1 METTDRREP
10 LEITPEMI
18 RAFLNDQTR
27 NSFSSGT
34 INSYSR
40 YLKRLYDSLPEGA
53 KKIDKN
59 TIYETRQA
67 LYKKGYAAQTINTF
81 VSACNS
87 FLEYYERRDLQDLT
101 YLKKDDVI
109 QPELTRSE
117 YLRMLSAARQL
128 DDQRTYLLVK
138 VFTLMAI
145 DVHVLRNVTV
155 ESVKQG
161 HIRDAKGKQVRV
173 PAVLRRELLA
183 YARNESIASGT
194 VFITR
199 NSIPMN
205 RTFISKLIG
214 NLSAAARVN
223 RKKCNPRS
231 LRKLGQQTIGD
242 IWENYE
248 ILVEQAYNRLLEKE
262 QTVYGWYEAQK

>member
-18 RAFLNDQTR
+18 RAFLNDQAR

-40 YLKRLYDSLPEGA
+40 YLKRLYDSLPEDE
-53 KKIDKN
+53 KKIHHN
-59 TIYETRQA
+59 TIYNMRQK
-67 LYKKGYAAQTINTF
+67 LYEDGYAAQTINAF

-87 FLEYYERRDLQDLT
+87 FLEYYERRDLQELT

-183 YARNESIASGT
+183 YARNESIASGP

-242 IWENYE
+242 IWGNYE